1 MSALKEVTFNTLK
14 YFKTDEIIL
23 PGDYSKK
30 FEENA
35 KKLSINL
42 EDQDIILKELS
53 LDKDKLDS
61 IVKETNN
68 NLTTLNNSTKKAQSA
83 ITNKDENAIALVQND
98 IATMQKQIEFLQ
110 KELFT
115 DSLTKAYNRKW
126 FSDYYLQ
133 NDHFPSD
140 GYMVF
145 IDLNDFKY
153 INDNFGHI
161 VGDMV
166 LRYLSNYLQTELKEI
181 AENYVVRYAG
191 DEFIVIFEKESVSID
206 LEKRFEELQISLIK
220 RKLKPKKGNNTASF
234 SFTFSFGLTEFKKS
248 DDFARII
255 EIADEKMYE
264 NKKKVKGQ

>member
-1 MSALKEVTFNTLK
+1 MSALKEITFNTLK
-14 YFKTDEIIL
+14 HFKTEEIVL

-30 FEENA
+30 FTEHANI
-35 KKLSINL
+35 LNINL
-42 EDQDIILKELS
+42 EDQDIILKELNH
-53 LDKDKLDS
+53 DQNKLDS

-68 NLTTLNNSTKKAQSA
+68 NLSSLSDSTKKAQ
-83 ITNKDENAIALVQND
+83 NAIASKDEQALASVQND
-98 IATMQKQIEFLQ
+98 ISEMRKQIELLQ

-133 NDHFPSD
+133 NDLFPSD

-166 LRYLSNYLQTELKEI
+166 LRYLSNYLQIELKDI
-181 AENYVVRYAG
+181 VPNHVVRYAG
-191 DEFIVIFEKESVSID
+191 DEFIVLFENSSSSLE
-206 LEKRFEELQISLIK
+206 LEKRFDELQTNLFK
-220 RKLKPKKGNNTASF
+220 RKLKPKKGDNTASF
-234 SFTFSFGLTEFKKS
+234 SFTFSYGLTPYKKH
-248 DDFARII
+248 DDLASII

-264 NKKKVKGQ
+264 NKKKVKGK